1 MGAITG
7 GLQEHAQPQLL
18 QESGGSANKG
28 SFKLRLNIPKPRKD
42 KAQKQKA
49 NSALPGEEGPGLP
62 ADPPPAAPQGV
73 GVHPFCTSITNAPFG
88 GDFSP
93 GSPALVA
100 TPVCGEAQPRVVLAK
115 GRRLGA
121 PNPLQPE
128 QGQWG
133 RGGAACPLFY
143 LSGFPPR
150 QRTSGALRRWLHGW
164 KRWVWAST
172 ETFSSGTTSR
182 APS

>member
-1 MGAITG
+1 MITG

-49 NSALPGEEGPGLP
+49 NSALPGEEG
-62 ADPPPAAPQGV
+62 AVATCCPPQQPQKGV
-73 GVHPFCTSITNAPFG
+73 GVHPFCTFITNSPFG

-93 GSPALVA
+93 GSPAE
-100 TPVCGEAQPRVVLAK
+100 PPRSVVRLSPWVVLAK

-121 PNPLQPE
+121 PEPLQPE

-133 RGGAACPLFY
+133 TGGGAPCPPCSTSLGF
-143 LSGFPPR
+143 LPASGQVGR
-150 QRTSGALRRWLHGW
+150 
-164 KRWVWAST
+164 
-172 ETFSSGTTSR
+172 
-182 APS
+182 